1 MISMERLR
9 QKPMIWDLVVVEL
22 CKLQTLQVAFGT
34 YLFQAVF
41 IILYGMASRN
51 LRVHTIIMG
60 LGL

>member
-1 MISMERLR
+1 MISMERLC

-34 YLFQAVF
+34 SLFQAVF

-51 LRVHTIIMG
+51 FRAHTIIMG